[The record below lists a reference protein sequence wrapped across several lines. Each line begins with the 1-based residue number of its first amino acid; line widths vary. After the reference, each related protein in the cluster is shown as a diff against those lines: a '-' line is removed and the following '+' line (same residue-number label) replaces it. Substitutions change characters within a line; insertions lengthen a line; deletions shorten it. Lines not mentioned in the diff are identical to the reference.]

1 VLTETGFLLDD
12 VGRDVH
18 TRVISFCKASDRF
31 LSRFDKP
38 LPVMTEESKKS
49 VSDYSLLNRFRSGDE
64 DAALQLYFRYAERL
78 LKLAKRETPQELATR
93 FDPED
98 IVQSVFRTFFRR
110 AASGQYEAPEGDE
123 LWKLLLVMA
132 LNKVRGR
139 GAYHRAD
146 KRDIRRTQPIPDSD
160 AGVVVARNAGGGD
173 NNEEARNIL
182 CLSVEEIISNQ
193 PESHRAVIRLRIDGM
208 EVQEIALKEQRSKRT
223 VERILQS
230 FRKELIESALLSVGE
245 AAE

>member
-1 VLTETGFLLDD
+1 M
-12 VGRDVH
+12 
-18 TRVISFCKASDRF
+18 VILAMPVFCRESSRI
-31 LSRFDKP
+31 LSRFDNP
-38 LPVMTEESKKS
+38 QQAMTEESRKS
-49 VSDYSLLNRFRSGDE
+49 VSDNSLLNRFRSGDE
-64 DAALQLYFRYAERL
+64 DAALQLYYRYAERL

-146 KRDIRRTQPIPDSD
+146 KRDIRRTLPIPDSD
-160 AGVVVARNAGGGD
+160 AGVVASRNSVGDDNEVARH
-173 NNEEARNIL
+173 IL

-208 EVQEIALKEQRSKRT
+208 EVQEIALQEQRSKRT